1 MILLRAGEFCTVQEG
16 IRGRS
21 SGWFC
26 SSSAGA
32 PKPSLKLQDI
42 GNI

>member
-1 MILLRAGEFCTVQEG
+1 MILLRAGEFFTVQEG

-26 SSSAGA
+26 SSSAGV